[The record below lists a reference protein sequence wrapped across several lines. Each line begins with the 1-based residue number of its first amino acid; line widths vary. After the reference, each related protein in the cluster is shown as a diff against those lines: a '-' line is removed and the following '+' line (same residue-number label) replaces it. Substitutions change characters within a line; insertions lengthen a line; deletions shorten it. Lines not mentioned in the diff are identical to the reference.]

1 MTGLTQALEQF
12 ERVALEVTE
21 RADVVGK
28 IEHDRPHQ
36 ICIEFDDPTI
46 AAARST
52 AEGLSLKLSLP
63 APKTGPQEPTAAKS
77 LDRGSD

>member
-36 ICIEFDDPTI
+36 ICIEFDDDTI

-52 AEGLSLKLSLP
+52 V
-63 APKTGPQEPTAAKS
+63 
-77 LDRGSD
+77 